1 MSLNRSLMTVFVQCL
16 IGILFAASGAVALAE
31 EQIMP
36 QQEEDPCPFN
46 TGAMAPAEMP
56 ASESDPLCLSMPPAL
71 ARAATEW
78 KQPATTN
85 VKVQNRPEGEEDA
98 PVGTK
103 FKVTLLPIKD
113 VYLPAKPNKMVKVRD
128 FGGLLSFRSGKAGTY
143 RILMSQYAWLEILDS
158 TTYHLAGVFDSD
170 KRLDTCSGMGRNV
183 SFDLSANTRYW
194 LQMSGVKEGAAAEI
208 VISAPQ

>member
-1 MSLNRSLMTVFVQCL
+1 MSLNHSLMTVFAQCL
-16 IGILFAASGAVALAE
+16 IAVLFAASGAVALAE

-71 ARAATEW
+71 ARAAAEW
-78 KQPATTN
+78 KQPVTIN
-85 VKVQNRPEGEEDA
+85 VKVRNRPESEEDV

-103 FKVTLLPIKD
+103 FKVALLPIKD

-128 FGGLLSFRSGKAGTY
+128 FGGILSFRSGKAGTY
-143 RILMSQYAWLEILDS
+143 RILMSQYAWLEIIDS
-158 TTYHLAGVFDSD
+158 TYMLAGVFDSD

-183 SFDLSANTRYW
+183 SFELSANTRYW
-194 LQMSGVKEGAAAEI
+194 LQMSGVKEGAEAEV

>member
-1 MSLNRSLMTVFVQCL
+1 MPLNRSLMTVFARCL
-16 IGILFAASGAVALAE
+16 IGGMFAASGAVALAE

-56 ASESDPLCLSMPPAL
+56 TSESDPLCLSMPPHI
-71 ARAATEW
+71 ARAAAEW
-78 KQPATTN
+78 KNPATITAQ
-85 VKVQNRPEGEEDA
+85 VLNRPESGTDV
-98 PVGTK
+98 PTGTK
-103 FKVTLLPIKD
+103 FKATLLPIKN

-128 FGGLLSFRSGKAGTY
+128 FGGLVSFSSGKAGTY
-143 RILMSQYAWLEILDS
+143 RILLSQYAWLEIIDPA
-158 TTYHLAGVFDSD
+158 YMLAEVFDSD

-194 LQMSGVKEGAAAEI
+194 LQMSGVKQGAEIEI